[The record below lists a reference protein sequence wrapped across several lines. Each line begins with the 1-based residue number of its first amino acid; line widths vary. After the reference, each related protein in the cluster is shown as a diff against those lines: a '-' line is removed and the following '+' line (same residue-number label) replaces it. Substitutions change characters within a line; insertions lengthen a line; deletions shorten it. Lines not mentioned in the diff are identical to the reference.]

1 MSRDDIKVKAHRWFM
16 VTMAII
22 AFTALIIFGAA
33 TGFFIPNQR
42 SDNLLVEA
50 SLPVIAASVFSLITG
65 FLAGGEKGSLPQAA
79 LGGAI
84 NALANLGLL
93 FWVLSAK
100 DRHFVAIGGRALS
113 AWLPVTT
120 FVGALLGLCGAGV
133 RKLLRKRSTR
143 EKRY

>member
-1 MSRDDIKVKAHRWFM
+1 MSQSDIKVKARRLFM
-16 VTMAII
+16 VTAAII

-42 SDNLLVEA
+42 SDNLLVE
-50 SLPVIAASVFSLITG
+50 SLLPVIAAGMFSLITG
-65 FLAGGEKGSLPQAA
+65 FLAGGETGSLPWGA
-79 LGGAI
+79 LGGAV

-100 DRHFVAIGGRALS
+100 DRHFVAIGGRTLS

-120 FVGALLGLCGAGV
+120 VCGGLLGLCGASV
-133 RKLLRKRSTR
+133 RKLVRK
-143 EKRY
+143 

>member
-1 MSRDDIKVKAHRWFM
+1 MAQDDIKV
-16 VTMAII
+16 MARRAFKVAAAIM

-42 SDNLLVEA
+42 SDNLLVE
-50 SLPVIAASVFSLITG
+50 SLLPVIAAGMFSLITG
-65 FLAGGEKGSLPQAA
+65 FLAGGETGSLPQGV
-79 LGGAI
+79 LGGSV

-100 DRHFVAIGGRALS
+100 DRHFVAIGGRTLS

-120 FVGALLGLCGAGV
+120 VYGGLLGLCGASV
-133 RKLLRKRSTR
+133 RKLLRK
-143 EKRY
+143 